1 MAAVIFIVGFVC
13 EIISYQYTHFS
24 IEEQNKEITGYI
36 PVENAE
42 YIYTDGYYESKEASK
57 LIATFISK
65 LPSCITKKF
74 TSNWKV
80 VLAKNRLED
89 YSNTASGV
97 TLWSKKVI
105 LLNAYKDIQITY
117 NVFIHELGHWFDL
130 SYGYLS
136 ESNTFYTIYESY
148 KGIFTEVDQLVS
160 KDYTSSSAQEF
171 FASAFKEFYLNSSHL
186 LSTAPEAYTYI
197 ENAINT
203 ASNSEHSNLKYNIIG
218 FFRNVLKTR
227 NKS

>member
-1 MAAVIFIVGFVC
+1 MHTRIYKLFFIYFL
-13 EIISYQYTHFS
+13 
-24 IEEQNKEITGYI
+24 IT
-36 PVENAE
+36 
-42 YIYTDGYYESKEASK
+42 
-57 LIATFISK
+57 
-65 LPSCITKKF
+65 
-74 TSNWKV
+74 
-80 VLAKNRLED
+80 
-89 YSNTASGV
+89 
-97 TLWSKKVI
+97 
-105 LLNAYKDIQITY
+105 
-117 NVFIHELGHWFDL
+117 FIHELGHWFDL